1 MIDFS
6 FFAKLNKK
14 KKQKKTRTR
23 GLNVSKVEAQMFAL
37 GLQRRFIEISPPR
50 LIHAFHFF

>member
-6 FFAKLNKK
+6 FFAKLNKN